1 MPLVKLV
8 FEEKEYTIECKPG
21 EEEFLREAEKTIKKK
36 IDNLESAKEL
46 NHSKKFLIIS
56 LLLASELNNLAK
68 SLDDSSIDYKK
79 IMAELNNLED
89 LLKKK

>member
-8 FEEKEYTIECKPG
+8 FEEKEYNIECKPG

-36 IDNLESAKEL
+36 IDTLENIKEL

-56 LLLASELNNLAK
+56 LLLASELNNLQK
-68 SLDDSSIDYKK
+68 NSNDLSVEYKQ
-79 IMAELNNLED
+79 IMNELNNLED

>member
-8 FEEKEYTIECKPG
+8 FEEKEYNIECKPG

-36 IDNLESAKEL
+36 IDTLENIKEL

-56 LLLASELNNLAK
+56 LLLASELNNLQK
-68 SLDDSSIDYKK
+68 NSNDLSVEYKQ
-79 IMAELNNLED
+79 IMNVLNNLED